1 MRFSNWKVC
10 SKLIVVFITIALVG
24 AIIGLLGIRSLAQI
38 NAMADNMY
46 EQETLGIRY
55 AGEAQAKLVTIGRTL
70 RNAFL
75 ASTVDGRQKAMQTI
89 ETLFDELDKSLKQA
103 HSSFHNEEE
112 RATVIAIQ
120 ESVDLYKQDVR
131 EILDQMHTQPYFSES
146 RLTRQIRD
154 VLIPNTDR
162 AEALMQQ
169 VINQKNQ
176 FAAQYNQ
183 QIETVFNKV
192 SRSLMLVTLFGALIG
207 VVLGLLLTRG
217 LMRQLGAEPAQV
229 RDVADAIAQ
238 GKLYTA
244 LSVPAKYTGSVMHSI
259 SIMQTALRRIVQ
271 EVRASSHNIATGT
284 SQIAA
289 GNMDLS
295 QRTEEQAA
303 SLTQTAAAMHQM
315 ASTLES
321 NAQSAQQA
329 AQLVSVARES
339 AAKGELAVGEV
350 ISTMDEIQSSSSKI
364 SEIIN
369 VIDGIAF
376 QTNILA
382 LNAAVE
388 AARAGVQGRG
398 FAVVASEVRTLAQRS
413 AAAAQDIKQLIET
426 SHATVG
432 GGAKKVD
439 FAGQVIQEMVGHINR
454 VTTLIEE
461 ISAAT
466 LEQNAGVEQVTQA
479 VGQLDEVTQQNAALV
494 EQSAVAAAN
503 LNDQADHLVRTV
515 SVFELGEVVEQAA
528 VSASLGGQVPAAS
541 TALLS

>member
-1 MRFSNWKVC
+1 MQFNNWKVGT
-10 SKLIVVFITIALVG
+10 KLIVGFITVALVG
-24 AIIGLLGIRSLAQI
+24 ALIGLLGVRSLAQI
-38 NAMADNMY
+38 NAMADSMY
-46 EQETLGIRY
+46 EHETLGIRY
-55 AGEAQAKLVTIGRTL
+55 ASEAQVKLVAIGRTF
-70 RNAFL
+70 RQVFL
-75 ASTVDGRQKAMQTI
+75 ASTEPERQSTIQTI
-89 ETLFDELDKSLKQA
+89 LTLFGDLEKSLEQA
-103 HSSFHNEEE
+103 RASFSTQEGRE
-112 RATVIAIQ
+112 AVGTIQ
-120 ESVDLYKQDVR
+120 EAAEQYKKDVMA
-131 EILDQMHTQPYFSES
+131 ILDQIHTQPYYVES
-146 RLTRQIRD
+146 RLVRQIRD

-169 VINQKNQ
+169 MIEQKNQ

-183 QIETVFNKV
+183 QIETIFNKV

-432 GGAKKVD
+432 DGAKKVD

-515 SVFELGEVVEQAA
+515 SVFELGEVVENASSQPVTMAA
-528 VSASLGGQVPAAS
+528 PTSA
-541 TALLS
+541 ALLA